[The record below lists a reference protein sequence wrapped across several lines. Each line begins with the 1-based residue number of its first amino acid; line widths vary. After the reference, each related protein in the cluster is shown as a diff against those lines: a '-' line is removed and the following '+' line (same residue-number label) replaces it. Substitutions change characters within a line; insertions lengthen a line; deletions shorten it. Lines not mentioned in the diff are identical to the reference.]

1 MLLVSAGVLIP
12 RLLPQLPTL
21 PLPLIAP
28 LVAPTDSTYWLTR
41 SWFLR
46 GLGGIF
52 SIAFSVALIQNKAL
66 IGDQVRGTRAASFW
80 DKIYTPWTIDNE
92 HGNSNGICCNG

>member
-52 SIAFSVALIQNKAL
+52 FYCLL
-66 IGDQVRGTRAASFW
+66 RGSHPKQGANRRPGEGNARGFVLGQDLHTL
-80 DKIYTPWTIDNE
+80 DNRQ
-92 HGNSNGICCNG
+92 